1 MSRQYPSEFLW
12 IRTDAI
18 PLIHNSQHE
27 VCVQYIAI
35 ALPCFGKA
43 DILDSH
49 GIGDEHSKA
58 RTIDSGCRML
68 NSEYR
73 NATSAVMS
81 LFGGGDAKVMREAM
95 RVILV
100 YGVLEAVSIG
110 LYLLVFWRLGWT
122 KAPQNE
128 NCFTMIAKS
137 YEEELVREKDGIDN
151 SEGIDRLEC
160 VNEEGLLLT

>member
-1 MSRQYPSEFLW
+1 M
-12 IRTDAI
+12 
-18 PLIHNSQHE
+18 
-27 VCVQYIAI
+27 
-35 ALPCFGKA
+35 
-43 DILDSH
+43 
-49 GIGDEHSKA
+49 
-58 RTIDSGCRML
+58 
-68 NSEYR
+68 
-73 NATSAVMS
+73 
-81 LFGGGDAKVMREAM
+81 MREAM